1 MLIMNKHNSY
11 ISNSD
16 KKNYVFGLK
25 LVVSFALLIC
35 YFFHVSPQ
43 FNMGYD
49 AALIDKMDRLKS
61 IEEPKIVLIGN
72 SNLSFG
78 INSELLEQEL
88 NMPVVN
94 MGLHGSAGNAFHE
107 EMAKQNVCPGDIY
120 IVCHSEFDDNDM
132 LDDPVINWLALED
145 NFSMWKL
152 IRPKDIKSMLWNFPI
167 YLKKC
172 LPLYS
177 SGTGNQDDH
186 GMYSRS
192 AFNVYGDNATL
203 RIGSAFTE
211 IVPVRCPKVNDITS
225 SRINE
230 LNEYLKE
237 RGASLVVAAYPI
249 GNGNKTDDVLQ
260 FVNFQEELQ
269 NKLDCPVISN
279 YVDYMYDYTY
289 FYDANYLHLNT
300 EGANIRTRQLIDD
313 IKRWE
318 RTGDEAYIEGDGYI
332 DIVSDANLSHI
343 DNILEYLDALIIAK
357 DRYAIFVSACD
368 DYATSMSPEI
378 IEKLHQLDISDE
390 LSCGSYAGFVSVIE
404 NGNSVYENYA
414 DEEIYTT
421 GFVDNSMLEYTITS
435 VTDSNGW
442 VNSIILNGREYSK
455 DTKGINIV
463 VYSNETHRILDT
475 VSFDAYEKDM
485 SVNRE

>member
-1 MLIMNKHNSY
+1 MNKHNSY
-11 ISNSD
+11 ISNFD
-16 KKNYVFGLK
+16 KKNYVFAVK

-35 YFFHVSPQ
+35 YFFQVSPQ

-61 IEEPKIVLIGN
+61 IEGPKIVLIGN

-120 IVCHSEFDDNDM
+120 VVCHSEFDDCDT
-132 LDDPVINWLALED
+132 LDDPVIDWLALED
-145 NFSMWKL
+145 NISMWRL

-211 IVPVRCPKVNDITS
+211 IVPVKCPKVNDIAS

-230 LNEYLKE
+230 LNGYLKE
-237 RGASLVVAAYPI
+237 RGASLVIAAYPI
-249 GNGNKTDDVLQ
+249 GNGYKTDDVLQ
-260 FVNFQEELQ
+260 FLRFQEELQ

-279 YVDYMYDYTY
+279 YIDYMYDYTY

-300 EGANIRTRQLIDD
+300 EGANIRTRQLIND

-318 RTGDEAYIEGDGYI
+318 QTGNEADIENDDYV

-357 DRYAIFVSACD
+357 DRYAIFVSASD
-368 DYATSMSPEI
+368 NYSTSISPEI
-378 IEKLHQLDISDE
+378 IEKLHQLEISNE
-390 LSCGSYAGFVSVIE
+390 LLCDSRAGFVSIIE
-404 NGNSVYENYA
+404 NGNNIYENA
-414 DEEIYTT
+414 VDEKIYTT
-421 GFVDNSMLEYTITS
+421 GLVDDGTLEYAITN
-435 VTDSNGW
+435 VTDPNGCI
-442 VNSIILNGREYSK
+442 NSIMLNGREYSK
-455 DTKGINIV
+455 NTKINIV
-463 VYSNETHRILDT
+463 VYSNETHRILDA

>member
-1 MLIMNKHNSY
+1 M
-11 ISNSD
+11 
-16 KKNYVFGLK
+16 
-25 LVVSFALLIC
+25 
-35 YFFHVSPQ
+35 
-43 FNMGYD
+43 
-49 AALIDKMDRLKS
+49 
-61 IEEPKIVLIGN
+61 
-72 SNLSFG
+72 
-78 INSELLEQEL
+78 
-88 NMPVVN
+88 
-94 MGLHGSAGNAFHE
+94 
-107 EMAKQNVCPGDIY
+107 
-120 IVCHSEFDDNDM
+120 
-132 LDDPVINWLALED
+132 
-145 NFSMWKL
+145 
-152 IRPKDIKSMLWNFPI
+152 
-167 YLKKC
+167 
-172 LPLYS
+172 
-177 SGTGNQDDH
+177 
-186 GMYSRS
+186 
-192 AFNVYGDNATL
+192 
-203 RIGSAFTE
+203 
-211 IVPVRCPKVNDITS
+211 
-225 SRINE
+225 
-230 LNEYLKE
+230 
-237 RGASLVVAAYPI
+237 
-249 GNGNKTDDVLQ
+249 
-260 FVNFQEELQ
+260 
-269 NKLDCPVISN
+269 
-279 YVDYMYDYTY
+279 
-289 FYDANYLHLNT
+289 NT

-378 IEKLHQLDISDE
+378 IEKLHQLDISNE
-390 LSCGSYAGFVSVIE
+390 FSCGSYAGFVSVIE

-475 VSFDAYEKDM
+475 ISFDAYEKDM